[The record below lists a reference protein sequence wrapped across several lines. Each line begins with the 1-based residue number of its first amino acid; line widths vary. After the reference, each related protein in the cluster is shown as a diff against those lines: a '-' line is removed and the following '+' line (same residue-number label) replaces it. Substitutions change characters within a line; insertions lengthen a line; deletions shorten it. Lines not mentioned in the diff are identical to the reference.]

1 MSEYMSISKAAEY
14 LNVAKSTLRNW
25 EAGGLITPLRTAS
38 NQRRYTKE
46 MLDELLQGNMKAA
59 KPKKLLTIG
68 YC

>member
-14 LNVAKSTLRNW
+14 LNVAKSALRNW
-25 EAGGLITPLRTAS
+25 EAEGLITPLRTAS

-59 KPKKLLTIG
+59 KPKKL
-68 YC
+68 